1 MTVSN
6 VFHCP
11 NPEVSLRNFNSRAS
25 ISRFPPSFVRFPR
38 AVSWDR
44 SVTCAAASATGSSNS
59 DSELNPYEVL
69 GVNPIEGFDM
79 VKAVY
84 AKKRKEA
91 ERNNDEA
98 TAARL
103 EKAYDKLMMEQL
115 SKRKKGVTFGSFKVS
130 KEIKFAD
137 KQPIFP
143 WGPRFAKSSPQ
154 DIRINLAISAA
165 FTAWIAIKRYA
176 EYKPLQF
183 LAFAFVYRFFEKL
196 KSFEP
201 AVSPTYTEEGE
212 DDGRALRMGKRL
224 LRCLALVFGVIAVSS
239 LAYTGILNL
248 IEYAGGFI
256 PAFLF
261 DNQELIVTGSSA
273 VLLFIMASY
282 YR

>member
-11 NPEVSLRNFNSRAS
+11 KPEVSLRNFNSRAS

-38 AVSWDR
+38 VVSWDR

-79 VKAVY
+79 VKAAY

>member
-1 MTVSN
+1 M
-6 VFHCP
+6 
-11 NPEVSLRNFNSRAS
+11 
-25 ISRFPPSFVRFPR
+25 
-38 AVSWDR
+38 
-44 SVTCAAASATGSSNS
+44 
-59 DSELNPYEVL
+59 
-69 GVNPIEGFDM
+69 
-79 VKAVY
+79 
-84 AKKRKEA
+84 
-91 ERNNDEA
+91 
-98 TAARL
+98 
-103 EKAYDKLMMEQL
+103 Q
-115 SKRKKGVTFGSFKVS
+115 VS

-165 FTAWIAIKRYA
+165 FTAWIAIKHYA